1 MTDLTPEEVKQVQ
14 DLMKRDGFKLF
25 KNVLNLYQDKFIEEL
40 IATDDK
46 DEANKI
52 RGKINIIRNFDTLV
66 KQRLKVNSR
75 SHEQDT
81 INL

>member
-1 MTDLTPEEVKQVQ
+1 MTDLTPEEVKLVQ

>member
-14 DLMKRDGFKLF
+14 DLMKRDSFKLF